1 MLAHITPNDA
11 LSLPTP
17 NEFIPTNLDVNKMIV
32 ETKQRKPDLI
42 QETSMLRLWHKK
54 DDTFW
59 VPKANVWILFR
70 NPLTY
75 ATPRNAVIST

>member
-1 MLAHITPNDA
+1 MLDNVAQSDA
-11 LSLPTP
+11 FHLPER
-17 NEFIPTNLDVNKMIV
+17 NEFIPTSLDI
-32 ETKQRKPDLI
+32 TKRVVKEKQKKPDLI

-59 VPKANVWILFR
+59 IPKTNVWILFR

>member
-1 MLAHITPNDA
+1 MLNELPGNDA
-11 LSLPTP
+11 FFLPTP
-17 NEFIPTNLDVNKMIV
+17 NEFIPTDLDVNKRV
-32 ETKQRKPDLI
+32 VKEKQTKPDLI
-42 QETSMLRLWHKK
+42 QETNMLRLWHKQ

-59 VPKANVWILFR
+59 IPKTNVWILFR